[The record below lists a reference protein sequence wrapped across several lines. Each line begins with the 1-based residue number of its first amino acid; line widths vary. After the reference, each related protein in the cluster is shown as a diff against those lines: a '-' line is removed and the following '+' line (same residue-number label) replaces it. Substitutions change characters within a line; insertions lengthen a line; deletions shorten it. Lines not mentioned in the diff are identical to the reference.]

1 MDFDTSSTNL
11 SSVYIKNIFQEFL
24 DVKQNYVYKGLNLN
38 LKEIK
43 ELCLKVYQTE
53 EQNRQIT
60 VNGLFV
66 AYLDE

>member
-1 MDFDTSSTNL
+1 MDFDTSSANL